1 MNFQDYYMLY
11 LLMKRGRSLSLRVRL
26 PKIWWFARHA
36 LMFRNDQTRQAH
48 WFQEQRHLGSRSHK
62 VYEERKQL
70 FEKAQSRHEFLC
82 TSKEERPSI
91 ACVGPMVDY
100 VRRQDRE
107 NEEKIKK
114 LINTAYHVCK
124 TECPF
129 LDYPRLV
136 VLQEKNDL
144 DMGNFYRS
152 DNAYRRYPINFYQ
165 YYLISI
171 ITVYLIEIS

>member
-1 MNFQDYYMLY
+1 
-11 LLMKRGRSLSLRVRL
+11 MKKENNCLR
-26 PKIWWFARHA
+26 K
-36 LMFRNDQTRQAH
+36 
-48 WFQEQRHLGSRSHK
+48 
-62 VYEERKQL
+62 
-70 FEKAQSRHEFLC
+70 QSRHEFLC